1 MINLVTTIT
10 LLLAAAPP
18 ADAEI
23 KADRSYFLISFRGRT
38 IGKAER
44 VIISEE
50 VEGRKRLTLAVKEHF
65 RFSTGNRPAAE
76 SSSVRVVVMHPDWT
90 PISVAE
96 SSTAGGR
103 TRKTSVEIHPG
114 KAVFTLP
121 GGRKREVAY
130 KGKLVAEMNGRALAA
145 RGLLAVGKKLTAA
158 VPDLAQGGI
167 VLVRAE
173 VIGARTVEGRK
184 GKLFLVGVKAAGG
197 KQEWDLL
204 VDESGRLVEQSVG
217 DMVRKRVA
225 ASKAVLPDRPAALRA
240 GVVPLAGAP
249 PRFWKLE
256 SMTVVL
262 EIPEV
267 TRGLVPELAGQKV
280 VEAGR
285 RLTVKL
291 VARQPNGLLPQEK
304 LTGKDRARWLTPE
317 KEPDWR
323 DPQIRK
329 LAAVITRE
337 EKGDLRRGYLIGK
350 WVYRNLVKS
359 LGGPPEASARQALKS
374 GSGDCSEHAALF
386 AALSRA
392 ANIPA
397 RTAYGLAGARGALR
411 FHVWSEY
418 YADGR
423 WVPLDAAIGRYGL
436 PACYLTLSYDR
447 EAGGARL
454 FKLYASAKGR
464 VTDYKERPARSRSR

>member
-1 MINLVTTIT
+1 MANLVTMVT
-10 LLLAAAPP
+10 LLVAAAPAP
-18 ADAEI
+18 DAQI
-23 KADRSYFLISFRGRT
+23 KADRSHFLISFRGRT

-44 VIISEE
+44 VLVSEE
-50 VEGRKRLTLAVKEHF
+50 VGGKRRLTLAVKESF

-76 SSSVRVVVMHPDWT
+76 SSSVRVVVMRPDWT

-103 TRKTSVEIHPG
+103 TRKSSVEIHPG

-121 GGRKREVAY
+121 DGKRREVPY
-130 KGKLVAEMNGRALAA
+130 KGRLIAEMNGRALAA
-145 RGLLAVGKKLTAA
+145 RGLLAVGKKLAAA

-167 VLVRAE
+167 VLLRAE

-184 GKLFLVGVKAAGG
+184 GKLFLVSVKAVSG

-217 DMVRKRVA
+217 DMVRKRVT
-225 ASKAVLPDRPAALRA
+225 ASRAVLPDRPAALNA
-240 GVVPLAGAP
+240 GVISLTGAP

-262 EIPEV
+262 ELPEV
-267 TRGLVPELAGQKV
+267 SRGLVPELAGQKV

-285 RLTVKL
+285 KVTVKL
-291 VARQPNGLLPQEK
+291 VARQPNGLLPREK
-304 LTGKDRARWLTPE
+304 LTAKDKARWLTPE

-329 LAAVITRE
+329 LAAVITRGK
-337 EKGDLRRGYLIGK
+337 KGDLRRGYLIGK
-350 WVYRNLVKS
+350 WVHRNLVKS

-392 ANIPA
+392 AGIPA

-418 YADGR
+418 YAGGR

-447 EAGGARL
+447 EDGGTRL
-454 FKLYASAKGR
+454 FKLYASARGR
-464 VTDYKERPARSRSR
+464 VTDYKERPAVKR